1 MIITKTPFRVSFFGG
16 GTDYPE
22 YFETH
27 GGAVLATAIDQSAFV
42 AVSRF
47 HSKLFDHQIRLAYRQ
62 VECVNGLDEILH
74 PGFRECLRHCG
85 IERDIEASYMA
96 ELPSF
101 SGMGS
106 SSSFIVGL
114 LNALYAF
121 QGRAVRPLELAYEAI
136 HLERCVMKECVGCQ
150 DQTMAAVGGFSVVEF
165 RGLNDIVVNRVPM
178 SRERRQF
185 FEQHLLLLFTGFRR
199 RASEVAARQV
209 SRVSENLRPLKRMRE
224 MVDEAYAAATAQGSL
239 ERFGRLL
246 DESWRHKQSLDE
258 GVANSAI
265 AGYYARGMEAG
276 AFGGKLLGAGG
287 GGFLLFFAPPEKR
300 EAVRRELAE
309 LHEIPLGIDAPG
321 SHILHA

>member
-1 MIITKTPFRVSFFGG
+1 MIITKTPFRISFFGG

-47 HSKLFDHQIRLAYRQ
+47 HSRLFDHRIRLAYRQ
-62 VECVNGLDEILH
+62 VECVDALDEIQH

-85 IERDIEASYMA
+85 ITRDVEASYMA

-101 SGMGS
+101 SGMGT

-114 LNALYAF
+114 LNALHAF
-121 QGRAVRPLELAYEAI
+121 QGRAVAPLDLAYEAI
-136 HLERCVMKECVGCQ
+136 HLERCVMRECVGCQ
-150 DQTMAAVGGFSVVEF
+150 DQALAALGGFNVLEF
-165 RGLNDIVVNRVPM
+165 RSVNDIVVNRIPL
-178 SRERRQF
+178 SRERREF
-185 FEQHLLLLFTGFRR
+185 FEQHLLLLFTGFHR
-199 RASEVAARQV
+199 RASEIASRQV
-209 SRVSENLRPLKRMRE
+209 GRIGENLQVLKRMRA
-224 MVDEAYAAATAQGSL
+224 MVDEAYASVTGQGSL

-246 DESWRHKQSLDE
+246 DEGWRCKQSLDD
-258 GVANSAI
+258 GVANPVI
-265 AGYYARGMEAG
+265 AGYYNDGVEAG

-287 GGFLLFFAPPEKR
+287 GGFLLFFVPPDKR
-300 EAVRRELAE
+300 AAVRRRLSHLE
-309 LHEIPLGIDAPG
+309 EIPLGINSPG

>member
-62 VECVNGLDEILH
+62 VECVNSLDEIAH

-85 IERDIEASYMA
+85 LSRDIEASYMA

-106 SSSFIVGL
+106 SSSFMVGL
-114 LNALYAF
+114 LNALHAF
-121 QGRAVRPLELAYEAI
+121 QGRAVRPLDLAYEAI
-136 HLERCVMKECVGCQ
+136 HLERTVMKECVGCQ
-150 DQTMAAVGGFSVVEF
+150 DQTMAAVGGFNVVEF
-165 RGLNDIVVNRVPM
+165 RSLTDIVVSRIPM
-178 SRERRQF
+178 RRDRQQF

-199 RASEVAARQV
+199 RASEIASRQV
-209 SRVSENLRPLKRMRE
+209 SRVGENLPALKRMRE
-224 MVDEAYAAATAQGSL
+224 MVDEAYSAVTCPGSF

-246 DESWRHKQSLDE
+246 DESWRHKQTLDQ
-258 GVANSAI
+258 GVANSVI
-265 AGYYARGMEAG
+265 ASYYSRGVEAG

-287 GGFLLFFAPPEKR
+287 GGFLLFFVPPEKR
-300 EAVRRELAE
+300 AAVRRELSE
-309 LHEIPLGIDAPG
+309 LEEIPLAINAPG